1 MLLGSVRRVTD
12 VLLIMDELETA
23 RDERAAARTTGGA
36 VLGLE
41 GVTLVAP
48 DGCCIATGL
57 QLTVPAGGAVLVTGP
72 AGCGKSS
79 LFRTVR
85 DLWRPAVG
93 TVNLPA
99 ALEGVDSVAL
109 AGPVFF
115 ASQRPLVTTTRV
127 SLLELLSYPL
137 ELPAE
142 EEEGAKEVLRELL
155 AWLEV
160 GHLVDRDGWD
170 APQQWEDCLSLGEQQ
185 CLGMARMFFHSP
197 RWAVLDECTSAMSE
211 ELEQRV
217 FARAREQGIGLL
229 AFSQRGL
236 FRAAAPSIDDRPLQ
250 LTLGRPSACGWS
262 LGLIPDS
269 AVPLPPA
276 KTEQDR
282 RRAQLTPR
290 KPPPPL
296 PAAAS
301 VAWTPEGPASFPT
314 VQRSPSGVHEGE
326 GGGNGEPSAP
336 TWTPEGAG
344 SFASTLLA
352 RAGGAPLTP
361 GGGFGRS
368 PCRTPAGSRGRGRAS
383 WTPSSRASTVEE
395 DQVHAPMPHGAPPR
409 ARPGPPR
416 LVRRRPRA
424 RRRRCWRRRCGSRR
438 PSSSSTAATSSST
451 AARSPSPPPSMP
463 LPERR
468 PRGSVPP
475 KPNQPNTAAAVLR
488 TLVRLS
494 TRRREAHLARIR
506 ARRTGPGDHCACNII
521 IVLKYTRS
529 YCIY

>member
-12 VLLIMDELETA
+12 VLLIMDELETV

-36 VLGLE
+36 VLGLQ

-85 DLWRPAVG
+85 DLWRPAAG

-99 ALEGVDSVAL
+99 AVEGVDSVAL

-229 AFSQRGL
+229 AFSHRGL

-296 PAAAS
+296 PATAS
-301 VAWTPEGPASFPT
+301 VAWTPERPASFAT

-336 TWTPEGAG
+336 AWTPEGAG
-344 SFASTLLA
+344 SFASALLA

-395 DQVHAPMPHGAPPR
+395 DQVHAPVPHGAPHAPDR
-409 ARPGPPR
+409 ARFDSCADGR
-416 LVRRRPRA
+416 GRVAGAAGGGDADLAGQARRRPRRPAPRPPPA
-424 RRRRCWRRRCGSRR
+424 RPHHLPRCRRLSAGPVARCLRSQPTQHGRRCAPHPGAFEH
-438 PSSSSTAATSSST
+438 AA
-451 AARSPSPPPSMP
+451 
-463 LPERR
+463 
-468 PRGSVPP
+468 PRGPTWRGS
-475 KPNQPNTAAAVLR
+475 A
-488 TLVRLS
+488 
-494 TRRREAHLARIR
+494 
-506 ARRTGPGDHCACNII
+506 RTGPAPET
-521 IVLKYTRS
+521 IVPVIL
-529 YCIY
+529 